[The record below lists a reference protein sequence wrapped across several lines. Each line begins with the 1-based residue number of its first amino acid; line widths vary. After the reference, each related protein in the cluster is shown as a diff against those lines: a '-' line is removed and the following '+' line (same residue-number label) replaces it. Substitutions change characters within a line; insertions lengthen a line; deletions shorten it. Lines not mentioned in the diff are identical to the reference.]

1 MFHRMFTSIPP
12 IVCYTVKEQTI
23 VRDGMNIRFYN
34 ARILPMKTA
43 DASITE
49 GELWVKDDRIALI
62 GDPKGTVPYPFD
74 REIDCRGNLL
84 LPGFKN
90 AHTHSAM
97 TFLRSFADDKPL
109 QQWLKE
115 DCFPMEAHLTG
126 DDIYDLTKLAILE
139 YVSGGVT
146 AAFDMYYHVDRI
158 AACARDMGFRMV
170 ICGAAN
176 DYGGTAES
184 TERDYDLLNRFDP
197 LVSCRLGFHA
207 EYTTSEPL
215 LRDLA
220 AIAERRKAPVFT
232 HLAETAAEVEDCIAR
247 TGMSP
252 VAYLDSLGMFRYGG
266 GGFHLVFPMQGDF
279 EIIQRRGLYVCTNPG
294 SNVKLSSGIAPIE
307 AYYEA
312 GIPVAIGTDG
322 PASNNCLD
330 MFREMF
336 LVTGLQKLTVG
347 ASAADPIRVLHSACS
362 VGAKMMGLDDC
373 DCLAVGKQADLVMLD
388 LHMPNMQP
396 LNNIPKNVV
405 YSGSKANVALTMVA
419 GRILYEQGTYSFDVD
434 PEAVYAKA
442 NEIIERIRRAEGR

>member
-1 MFHRMFTSIPP
+1 ML
-12 IVCYTVKEQTI
+12 
-23 VRDGMNIRFYN
+23 IRFYN
-34 ARILPMKTA
+34 ARILPMETA
-43 DASITE
+43 DGTVIE
-49 GELWVKDDRIALI
+49 GELWVKDGRIALV
-62 GDPKGTVPYPFD
+62 GDPNGRELPAFD
-74 REIDCRGNLL
+74 REIDCEGNLL

-109 QQWLKE
+109 YHWLHE

-126 DDIYDLTKLAILE
+126 DDIYDLTKLAVLE

-146 AAFDMYYHVDRI
+146 AAFDMYYHVERI
-158 AACARDMGFRMV
+158 AECARDTGFRFT

-184 TERDYDLLNRFDP
+184 TKQDFELLNRFDP
-197 LVSCRLGFHA
+197 LVNCRIGFHA

-220 AIAERRKAPVFT
+220 AMAQEIKEPVFT
-232 HLAETAAEVEDCIAR
+232 HLSETAAEVDGCIER

-252 VAYLDSLGMFRYGG
+252 VAYLDSLGMFEYGG
-266 GGFHLVFPMQGDF
+266 GGFHMVHLRDGDL
-279 EIIQRRGLYVCTNPG
+279 EIIKRRGLYVCTNPA
-294 SNVKLSSGIAPIE
+294 SNVKLSSGVAPIE
-307 AYYEA
+307 TYYKE

-336 LVTGLQKLTVG
+336 LATGLQKLTVG
-347 ASAADPIRVLHSACS
+347 AAAADPIRVLHSACS
-362 VGAKMMGLDDC
+362 VGAKMMGLNDC
-373 DCLAVGKQADLVMLD
+373 DCLKEGKQADIVMLD
-388 LHMPNMQP
+388 LHTPNMQP
-396 LNNIPKNVV
+396 INNIAKNVV

-419 GRILYEQGTYSFDVD
+419 GKILFERGRYTFDVD

-442 NEIIERIRRAEGR
+442 NEIITRIRKAEGR

>member
-1 MFHRMFTSIPP
+1 
-12 IVCYTVKEQTI
+12 
-23 VRDGMNIRFYN
+23 MNIRLFN
-34 ARILPMKTA
+34 ARILPMETA
-43 DASITE
+43 DGTVIE
-49 GELWVKDDRIALI
+49 GELWVKDGRIALV
-62 GDPKGTVPYPFD
+62 GNPKGQKAPAFD
-74 REIDCRGNLL
+74 REIDCEGNLL

-109 QQWLKE
+109 HNWLHE

-126 DDIYDLTKLAILE
+126 DDVYDLTKLAVLE

-158 AACARDMGFRMV
+158 AECARDTGFRFV

-184 TERDYDLLNRFDP
+184 TRRDYEMLNAFDP

-220 AIAERRKAPVFT
+220 ALAEELKAPVFT
-232 HLAETAAEVEDCIAR
+232 HISETAAEVDDCIAR

-252 VAYLDSLGMFRYGG
+252 IAYLDSLGMFRYGG
-266 GGFHLVFPMQGDF
+266 GGFHMVHPREGDL
-279 EIIQRRGLYVCTNPG
+279 EIMKKRGLYVCTNPG
-294 SNVKLSSGIAPIE
+294 SNVKLSSGVAPIE
-307 AYYEA
+307 EYYRH

-336 LVTGLQKLTVG
+336 LTTGLQKLTVG
-347 ASAADPIRVLHSACS
+347 AAAADPIRVLHSACS
-362 VGAKMMGLDDC
+362 VGAKMMGLTDC
-373 DCLAVGKQADLVMLD
+373 DCLAVGRQADLVMLD
-388 LHMPNMQP
+388 LHTPNMQP
-396 LNNIPKNVV
+396 INNIAKNVV
-405 YSGSKANVALTMVA
+405 YSGSKQNVALTMVA
-419 GRILYEQGTYSFDVD
+419 GKILYERGRYTFDVD

-442 NEIIERIRRAEGR
+442 NGIIKRIRKAEGR

>member
-1 MFHRMFTSIPP
+1 
-12 IVCYTVKEQTI
+12 
-23 VRDGMNIRFYN
+23 MNIRFFN
-34 ARILPMKTA
+34 ARILPMEQA
-43 DASITE
+43 DGTVIE
-49 GELWVKDDRIALI
+49 GELWVQGDRIAFV
-62 GDPKGTVPYPFD
+62 GDPKGRKPLAFD
-74 REIDCRGNLL
+74 REIDCGGNLL

-109 QQWLKE
+109 HNWLHE
-115 DCFPMEAHLTG
+115 DVFPMEAHLTG
-126 DDIYDLTKLAILE
+126 DDIYDLTKLAVLE

-158 AACARDMGFRMV
+158 AECARDTGFRFV

-176 DYGGTAES
+176 DFGGTAES
-184 TERDYDLLNRFDP
+184 TRRDYELLNGFDP
-197 LVSCRLGFHA
+197 LVSCRIGFHA

-220 AIAERRKAPVFT
+220 ALAQELKEPVFT
-232 HLAETAAEVEDCIAR
+232 HLSETAAEVDDCIAR

-252 VAYLDSLGMFRYGG
+252 IAYLDSLGMFNCGG
-266 GGFHLVFPMQGDF
+266 GGFHVVHPREGDL
-279 EIIQRRGLYVCTNPG
+279 EIMKKRGIYVCTNPG
-294 SNVKLSSGIAPIE
+294 SNVKLSSGVAPIE
-307 AYYEA
+307 TYYEE

-336 LVTGLQKLTVG
+336 LTTGLQKLTVG
-347 ASAADPIRVLHSACS
+347 AAACDPVRVLHSACS
-362 VGAKMMGLDDC
+362 VGAKMMGLGEC
-373 DCLAVGKQADLVMLD
+373 DCLKEGKQADVVMLD
-388 LHMPNMQP
+388 LHTPNMQP
-396 LNNIPKNVV
+396 INNVAKNVV

-419 GRILYEQGTYSFDVD
+419 GRVLYERGEYTCGVD

-442 NEIIERIRRAEGR
+442 NEIIARIRKQEGR

>member
-1 MFHRMFTSIPP
+1 
-12 IVCYTVKEQTI
+12 
-23 VRDGMNIRFYN
+23 MNIRFYN
-34 ARILPMKTA
+34 ARILPMEKA
-43 DASITE
+43 DATVIE
-49 GELWVKDDRIALI
+49 GELWVENGRIAYL
-62 GDPKGTVPYPFD
+62 GDPGKTEKPAFD

-109 QQWLKE
+109 HNWLHE
-115 DCFPMEAHLTG
+115 DVFPMEAHLTG
-126 DDIYDLTKLAILE
+126 DDIYALTKLAVLE
-139 YVSGGVT
+139 YLSGGTT

-158 AACARDMGFRMV
+158 AECARDTGFRFV

-184 TERDYDLLNRFDP
+184 TRRDYEALNAFDP

-207 EYTTSEPL
+207 EYTTNESL
-215 LRDLA
+215 LKDLA
-220 AIAERRKAPVFT
+220 ALAEELKAPVFT
-232 HLAETAAEVEDCIAR
+232 HLAETRAEVDDCVNR

-252 VAYLDSLGMFRYGG
+252 IAYLDSLGMFRYGG
-266 GGFHLVFPMQGDF
+266 GGFHMVHLLDGDL
-279 EIIQRRGLYVCTNPG
+279 EIIKKRGLYVCTNPS
-294 SNVKLSSGIAPIE
+294 SNVKLSSGVAPVE
-307 AYYEA
+307 TYYRE
-312 GIPVAIGTDG
+312 GVPVAIGTDG

-347 ASAADPIRVLHSACS
+347 ADAADPVKVLHSACS
-362 VGAKMMGLDDC
+362 VGANMMGLDDC
-373 DCLAVGKQADLVMLD
+373 DCLAVGKQADIVMLD
-388 LHMPNMQP
+388 MHMPNMQP
-396 LNNIPKNVV
+396 INSVAKNVV

-419 GRILYEQGTYSFDVD
+419 GRILYERGRYTFDVD

-442 NEIIERIRRAEGR
+442 NEIITRIRIMEGR

>member
-1 MFHRMFTSIPP
+1 
-12 IVCYTVKEQTI
+12 
-23 VRDGMNIRFYN
+23 MNIRFKN
-34 ARILPMKTA
+34 ARILPFRTEEA
-43 DASITE
+43 TIIE
-49 GELWVKDDRIALI
+49 GELWTSGDRIAWI
-62 GDPKGTVPYPFD
+62 GDPQGREPLAFD
-74 REIDCRGNLL
+74 REIDCKGNLI

-109 QQWLKE
+109 QQWLHE

-126 DDIYDLTKLAILE
+126 DDIYDLTKLAVLE
-139 YVSGGVT
+139 YVSGGIT

-158 AACARDMGFRMV
+158 AECARDTGFRFV

-176 DYGGTAES
+176 DFGGTAES
-184 TERDYDLLNRFDP
+184 TKRDFELLNRYDP

-220 AIAERRKAPVFT
+220 ALAQELKEPVFT
-232 HLAETAAEVEDCIAR
+232 HLSETATEVEDCIGR

-252 VAYLDSLGMFRYGG
+252 IAYLDSLGMFRCGG
-266 GGFHLVFPMQGDF
+266 GGFHMVFPMAGDI
-279 EIIQRRGLYVCTNPG
+279 EIMQERGLYVCTNAG
-294 SNVKLSSGIAPIE
+294 SNVKLSSGVAPIE
-307 AYYEA
+307 TYYEA

-330 MFREMF
+330 FFREMF
-336 LVTGLQKLTVG
+336 LVSGLQKLTVG
-347 ASAADPIRVLHSACS
+347 AAAADAVHVLRSACS
-362 VGAKMMGLDDC
+362 VGARMMGLEDC
-373 DCLAVGKQADLVMLD
+373 DCLAVGKQADLCMID

-396 LNNIPKNVV
+396 LNNIAKNVV

-419 GRILYEQGTYSFDVD
+419 GKILYERGAYTFDVD

-442 NEIIERIRRAEGR
+442 NEIIARIRKAENR